1 MSIRVAVTSSDGRT
15 VDQHFGHCSAFCI
28 AEIGGDGT
36 WKITEVRRTEQT
48 CHAFSHDETHVQEVV
63 ELLSDCRYLLTYRIG
78 IYPYSLFR
86 SRGIECLETPT
97 EEPISVENAM
107 ERLIRRLSRL
117 QPAGRPAQGKS

>member
-28 AEIGGDGT
+28 AEIGGDGI

-63 ELLSDCRYLLTYRIG
+63 ELLSDCRDV
-78 IYPYSLFR
+78 PAPAAFR
-86 SRGIECLETPT
+86 SR
-97 EEPISVENAM
+97 EPAARGS
-107 ERLIRRLSRL
+107 
-117 QPAGRPAQGKS
+117 